1 LAIEIQKH
9 PSIEEV
15 AVFTIQS
22 TDTWMTPIISFLQ
35 DGHLPQ
41 NTDEAR
47 KIKKR
52 AARFTILNDVL
63 YKRGF
68 SMPYLKCVDEEEAKY
83 ILEEVHGGICGDH
96 AGSRSLVNKV
106 IRAGYFW
113 PTMQG
118 DAADIVRRCDR
129 CQRYGNVQRLSAEKM
144 TTIASPW
151 PFAQWGI
158 DIVGPLPQGKGQ
170 VKFLLVAID
179 YFTKW
184 VEAEALATIT
194 EARIRSFVWKNI
206 ICRFGIPLTI
216 ISDNG
221 RQFDSQGFRD
231 FCSDLGIKNQFSS
244 PGHPQANG
252 QTEVTNRT
260 LLKIIKTKLDE
271 AKGAWP
277 EELPSVLWAYRTTA
291 RTPTGETP
299 FRLTYGTEAVIP
311 VEVGVTSIRRGT
323 FRDGLNDEELRF
335 NLDCLDEVRDN
346 ASGRMTKYQKKMA
359 EYYNKRVKLRRLDIG
374 DLVLHKVTIATKD
387 PTQGKL
393 GPTWEGPYRVIHY
406 SRQGS
411 YHLETMD
418 GQKLPRPWNIEHLKK
433 YHE

>member
-1 LAIEIQKH
+1 MQKYLKLTRQLTQEFDTVEFVQIPRSQNVGADEVSKLASSEEGKTSTDMTIEIQKH

-15 AVFTIQS
+15 AVFSIQS

-41 NTDEAR
+41 NADEAR
-47 KIKKR
+47 KVKKR

-68 SMPYLKCVDEEEAKY
+68 SMPYLKCVDEDEAKY

-96 AGSRSLVNKV
+96 ADSRSLVNKV

-129 CQRYGNVQRLSAEKM
+129 CQRYGNVQRLPAEKM
-144 TTIASPW
+144 TTITSPW

-158 DIVGPLPQGKGQ
+158 DIVDPLPQGKG
-170 VKFLLVAID
+170 
-179 YFTKW
+179 
-184 VEAEALATIT
+184 
-194 EARIRSFVWKNI
+194 
-206 ICRFGIPLTI
+206 
-216 ISDNG
+216 
-221 RQFDSQGFRD
+221 QFDSQGFRD

-323 FRDGLNDEELRF
+323 FRDGLNDEGLRF

-346 ASGRMTKYQKKMA
+346 ASGRMTKYKKKMA

-374 DLVLHKVTIATKD
+374 DLVLRKVTIATKD

-406 SRQGS
+406 SRQES